1 MNDVTLNS
9 SDLKMARFGE
19 AVPARALSS
28 SSAEGKRAAG
38 SVANSSA
45 ANQNTNANVN
55 SASVTGNVVQPQT
68 LSPADQAAQ
77 AAQAREAKESQKEQ
91 LTSAVSQLNDYVQ
104 NVQRDLQFE
113 VDNELGQTIVRVVDQ
128 QTQKVIRQIPDE
140 LALRLAEKLQQD
152 EPLTLFNIKV

>member
-9 SDLKMARFGE
+9 TDLKLARSGE

-28 SSAEGKRAAG
+28 SSAEGPRAAG

-45 ANQNTNANVN
+45 ANQNVAAVVSNAPA
-55 SASVTGNVVQPQT
+55 ASKVAQPQT
-68 LSPADQAAQ
+68 LSLADQAAQ
-77 AAQAREAKESQKEQ
+77 AKDAQESRKEQ
-91 LTSAVSQLNDYVQ
+91 LSSAVSQLNSYVQ

-113 VDNELGQTIVRVVDQ
+113 VDSELGQTIVRVVDQ
-128 QTQKVIRQIPDE
+128 KTQQVIRQMPDE

-152 EPLTLFNIKV
+152 EPLTFFNIKV

>member
-9 SDLKMARFGE
+9 TDLKLARSSE

-28 SSAEGKRAAG
+28 SQAEGRNG
-38 SVANSSA
+38 SELVPSSA
-45 ANQNTNANVN
+45 
-55 SASVTGNVVQPQT
+55 GRVVQNQ
-68 LSPADQAAQ
+68 SPSQAQDVSKAEQLQKRNEAQ
-77 AAQAREAKESQKEQ
+77 REA
-91 LTSAVSQLNDYVQ
+91 LDGAVLQLNDYVQ
-104 NVQRDLQFE
+104 SVQRDLQFE

-128 QTQKVIRQIPDE
+128 KTQQVIRQMPDE

>member
-9 SDLKMARFGE
+9 TDLKLARFGE

-28 SSAEGKRAAG
+28 SQAEGRNASELASLSAG
-38 SVANSSA
+38 RVVQ
-45 ANQNTNANVN
+45 NQ
-55 SASVTGNVVQPQT
+55 SAS
-68 LSPADQAAQ
+68 QAQDVSKAEQLQKRNEAQ
-77 AAQAREAKESQKEQ
+77 REA
-91 LTSAVSQLNDYVQ
+91 LNGAVLQLNNYVQ

-113 VDNELGQTIVRVVDQ
+113 VNNELGQTIVKVVDQ
-128 QTQKVIRQIPDE
+128 KTQQVIRQIPDE